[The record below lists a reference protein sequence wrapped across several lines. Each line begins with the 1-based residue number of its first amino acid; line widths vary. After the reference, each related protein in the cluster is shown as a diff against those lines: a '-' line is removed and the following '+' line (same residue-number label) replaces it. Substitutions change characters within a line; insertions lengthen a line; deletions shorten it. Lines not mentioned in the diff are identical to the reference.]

1 MIDLTPYFIRT
12 HLRGAPLGSYNV
24 IAPFVP
30 YSIGPTW
37 CQNFDQK
44 EK

>member
-1 MIDLTPYFIRT
+1 MIDLTLYFIRT
-12 HLRGAPLGSYNV
+12 HLRGAPMDSYNV

-37 CQNFDQK
+37 YQNFHEK